1 MKKLYDKNL
10 LAVALILIGVYVVGM
25 SALDSLPTPLP
36 AALGAFGGSVTLYL
50 WLKRHGLLAES
61 GLCRGKLPVAWYIPL
76 GILTLGNLWN
86 GFLYQTALSDTV
98 LYIVKMLG
106 VGFLEE
112 LIFRSFLFRAMKKDS
127 VKWAVIVSS
136 LTFGVGHIVNLL
148 NGSGMGIGE
157 NLVQIVCAAAI
168 GFAYV
173 MVFLRGGSLWPCI
186 LSHGVFNSL
195 SRFQRPGAPTAELA
209 VRAILCLIAIGYGA
223 ALYKKKSPG
232 A

>member
-1 MKKLYDKNL
+1 MKKLYEKNL
-10 LAVALILIGVYVVGM
+10 LAFALVLIGVYVVGM
-25 SALDSLPTPLP
+25 SALENLPNPVF
-36 AALGAFGGSVTLYL
+36 AAVGAAGGSVALL
-50 WLKRHGLLAES
+50 IWLKSHRLLAES
-61 GLCRGKLPVAWYIPL
+61 GLCRGNLPLRWYIPL
-76 GILTLGNLWN
+76 LVITLGNLWN
-86 GFLYQTALSDTV
+86 GFLYQTAPADTA

-127 VKWAVIVSS
+127 IRWAVIVSS

-148 NGSGMGIGE
+148 NGSGMGVTE

-173 MVFLRGGSLWPCI
+173 MVFLRSGSLWPCV
-186 LSHGVFNSL
+186 LSHGIFNSL
-195 SRFQRPGAPTAELA
+195 SQFQRPGQPTAELI
-209 VRAILCLIAIGYGA
+209 VRAALCLIAVGYGV
-223 ALYKKKSPG
+223 ALYKKKKT